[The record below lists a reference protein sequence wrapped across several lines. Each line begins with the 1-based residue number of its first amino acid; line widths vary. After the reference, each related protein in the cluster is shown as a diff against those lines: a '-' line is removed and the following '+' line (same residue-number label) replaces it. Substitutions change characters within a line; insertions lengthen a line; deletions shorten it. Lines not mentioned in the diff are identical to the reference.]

1 MKRILAAAAM
11 AAAAIT
17 TLSLTVPGAA
27 SAGTS
32 SQAAAG
38 HVFRSYTKTMAGYEM
53 TGGGWR
59 FRYIKTTYTV
69 SRSVT
74 PLESA
79 ARITMVLGGKNGS
92 VYLSPYDNGGSI
104 EYWLSVWDY
113 SQNLYIPQSV
123 GDKITISIYY
133 DRQAGKVFLTAANLN
148 TGHKATVALRV
159 KSWVFTRARLVA
171 GGPDWSTWNFASKD
185 TRLWAF
191 TDTTLTSYSGY
202 HGAILG
208 PWNTTRIIA
217 TRSGTSAGK
226 VVLWPTW
233 PWNNAHNFGVWW
245 RAAS

>member
-17 TLSLTVPGAA
+17 TLSLAVPGAA
-27 SAGTS
+27 SARTS

-38 HVFRSYTKTMAGYEM
+38 HVVRSYTKTMAGYEM

-69 SRSVT
+69 SRNVT

-148 TGHKATVALRV
+148 TGHKATVALGV

-171 GGPDWSTWNFASKD
+171 GGPTWSTWNFASRD

-191 TDTTLTSYSGY
+191 RDTTLTSYCGY
-202 HGAILG
+202 HGTILG

-217 TRSGTSAGK
+217 THSGTSAGK

-233 PWNNAHNFGVWW
+233 PWSNARNFGVWW